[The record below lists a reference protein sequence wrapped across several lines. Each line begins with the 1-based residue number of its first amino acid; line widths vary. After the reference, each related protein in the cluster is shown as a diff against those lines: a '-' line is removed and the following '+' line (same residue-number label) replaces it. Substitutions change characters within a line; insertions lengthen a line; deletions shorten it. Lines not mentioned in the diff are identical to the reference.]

1 MISMQRS
8 LLIFEES
15 CKSIHTRKQYRYYLD
30 KFIEFYHI
38 QDYDSLLAIEPAQIQ
53 IMIEDYVMQIKKQ
66 VSPNSV
72 QTMLFGVKSFFEAND
87 IEIRWKKIQK
97 LFPEKVKVTGASAY
111 SKEQIKLILSLATD
125 VRSKALV
132 LFLASSGIR
141 IGALTELQ
149 LKHLQSYENCK
160 IITVYSGTRD
170 EYQTFLSPEATKALE
185 TYLNKRKENG
195 EVLSESSPVFRTI
208 FNVKYQK
215 AMPAQRATL
224 QEIVRRLLIKTGMR
238 SGHEN
243 KRYSIQIDHGFR
255 KFFNYVLKNTDG
267 INLNYAE
274 KLMGHSVSI
283 PLDNHYLEAIP
294 YKLFNE
300 YKKAIPGLTI
310 DQTEYERETRIKT
323 EQEKSELERKNKE
336 LLFMMQQNSTNNDA
350 IAGLSDMVISLSREV
365 QNLKNRS
372 TQAKIDHIA
381 N

>member
-1 MISMQRS
+1 MQRS

-15 CKSIHTRKQYRYYLD
+15 CKSPLTRKQYRYYLD

-38 QDYDSLLAIEPAQIQ
+38 EDYDALLAIEPAQIQ
-53 IMIEDYVMQIKKQ
+53 IMIEDYVMHVKKQ

-97 LFPEKVKVTGASAY
+97 LFPDKVKVSGASAY
-111 SKEQIKLILSLATD
+111 SKDQIKTILSVATD
-125 VRSKALV
+125 LRSKALV

-141 IGALTELQ
+141 IGAVAELQ
-149 LKHLQSYENCK
+149 LKHIQNYENCK
-160 IITVYSGTRD
+160 IVTVYSGTRD
-170 EYQTFLSPEATKALE
+170 EYQTFLSPEATTALE
-185 TYLNKRKENG
+185 AYLNKRKENG
-195 EVLSESSPVFRTI
+195 ENLSESSPVFRTI
-208 FNVKYQK
+208 FSVKYQK
-215 AMPAQRATL
+215 VMPAQRATL

-243 KRYSIQIDHGFR
+243 KRYPIQIDHGFR
-255 KFFNYVLKNTDG
+255 KFFNFALKNTDG

-274 KLMGHSVSI
+274 KMMGHSVSI

-310 DQTEYERETRIKT
+310 DQSEYEYEVRIKT

-336 LLFMMQQNSTNNDA
+336 LLFMIQQNAINNDA
-350 IAGLSDMVISLSREV
+350 VAGLSDMVIRLSKEV
-365 QNLKNRS
+365 QDLKKQTVQVVS
-372 TQAKIDHIA
+372 K
-381 N
+381 